1 MSQSMSQSSRVITEP
16 NSLLEH
22 IDDLHPADIAQSLKK
37 IEKENSE
44 IFFELLNK
52 IPDDILG
59 EVLLELPE
67 NLKDDSYEHL
77 SIEKLQDAIDELESD
92 DQTDIII
99 DIEEFDKEKAQ
110 EVFEGLEEEDQK
122 DINWL
127 KNYEEDEAG
136 SYMQTE
142 LFSANINELVSDSI
156 ERLRIAKE
164 NEELENIHQV
174 YITDDEDKLIASI
187 LLEDLIIFEYKQTYK
202 ELIENH
208 ENNFAPFYVHDKDDI
223 DDVAKKFEQYNLSV
237 VAVIGYKGMLIGRIT
252 SDDIIDVIEQNATE
266 QMYQLAG
273 VNEDFEHEDNLVNTA
288 KKRAL
293 WLFLNLGTAIL
304 ASLVIGIF
312 DEIIQ
317 AYVALAILMPIV
329 ASMGGN
335 AGTQTLAVMV
345 RQLALGD
352 IELENSKDAIKK
364 EVFISLFN
372 GLLFAI
378 IMGVIAWLWFDE
390 KLLGAVIG
398 LSMIINLFSAG
409 FFGAGIPLVLKKF
422 DIDPAIGST
431 VLLTTVTDIVGFFSF
446 LGLAKI
452 ILL

>member
-1 MSQSMSQSSRVITEP
+1 MPQSSRVISDPTILIEK
-16 NSLLEH
+16 LEE
-22 IDDLHPADIAQSLKK
+22 LHPADIAQSLKK
-37 IEKENSE
+37 IEKEDE
-44 IFFELLNK
+44 KLFFEILDNL
-52 IPDDILG
+52 PDDILG

-67 NLKDDSYEHL
+67 SLKDDAYEHL

-92 DQTDIII
+92 DQTDLIIE
-99 DIEEFDKEKAQ
+99 IEDYNKEKAK

-127 KNYEEDEAG
+127 RNYEEDEAG

-142 LFSANINELVSDSI
+142 LFSANINETISNSI
-156 ERLRIAKE
+156 ERLKKAKE
-164 NEELENIHQV
+164 EDELENIHQV
-174 YITDDEDKLIASI
+174 YVTDDEGTLLASI
-187 LLEDLIIFEYKQTYK
+187 LLEDLIIYDYKQTYK
-202 ELIENH
+202 QLIDSK
-208 ENNFAPFYVHDKDDI
+208 ENNFSPFYVHDKDDI

-273 VNEDFEHEDNLVNTA
+273 VNEDFEHEDNLVATA

-312 DEIIQ
+312 DQTIQ
-317 AYVALAILMPIV
+317 AYVALAVLMPIV

-372 GLLFAI
+372 GFIFAI
-378 IMGVIAWLWFDE
+378 IMGIIAWAWFDE
-390 KLLGAVIG
+390 KLLGVVIG
-398 LSMIINLFSAG
+398 LSMVINLFSAG

>member
-1 MSQSMSQSSRVITEP
+1 MPQDVIIKEP
-16 NSLLEH
+16 NKLLEELEN
-22 IDDLHPADIAQSLKK
+22 LHPSDIANSLKK
-37 IEKENSE
+37 IEKRSE
-44 IFFELLNK
+44 DDFFIVLKK

-67 NLKDDSYEHL
+67 NLRE
-77 SIEKLQDAIDELESD
+77 DAYSELTIKQLTHAVDELESD
-92 DQTDIII
+92 DQTDIIQEL
-99 DIEEFDKEKAQ
+99 EEHDVKKAKEIYD
-110 EVFEGLEEEDQK
+110 GLEVEDQK
-122 DINWL
+122 EIDWL
-127 KNYEEDEAG
+127 KTYQEDQAG

-142 LFSANINELVSDSI
+142 LFSANLKETIKQSLDRLTEGKASD
-156 ERLRIAKE
+156 
-164 NEELENIHQV
+164 ELENIHQV
-174 YITDDEDKLIASI
+174 FIVNNERKLIASI
-187 LLEDLIIFEYKQTYK
+187 LLEDLIIIDFKKTYQQVLN
-202 ELIENH
+202 EFDENK
-208 ENNFAPFYVHDKDDI
+208 FKPFIVQDKDDI
-223 DDVAKKFEQYNLSV
+223 DEVAKKFEKYDLNV
-237 VAVIGYKGMLIGRIT
+237 VAVLGYKDMLMGRIT
-252 SDDIIDVIEQNATE
+252 SDDIIDVIEENATE

-273 VNEDFEHEDNLVNTA
+273 VNDDFEHEDNLFTTA
-288 KKRAL
+288 KKRAM

-312 DEIIQ
+312 DETIQ

-352 IELENSKDAIKK
+352 IELEHSKDAVKK
-364 EVFISLFN
+364 EVIVSLFN
-372 GLLFAI
+372 GFLFAI

-390 KLLGAVIG
+390 KLLGIVIG
-398 LSMIINLFSAG
+398 LSMILNLFAAG
-409 FFGAGIPLVLKKF
+409 FFGASIPLLLKKF

-446 LGLAKI
+446 LMLAKV